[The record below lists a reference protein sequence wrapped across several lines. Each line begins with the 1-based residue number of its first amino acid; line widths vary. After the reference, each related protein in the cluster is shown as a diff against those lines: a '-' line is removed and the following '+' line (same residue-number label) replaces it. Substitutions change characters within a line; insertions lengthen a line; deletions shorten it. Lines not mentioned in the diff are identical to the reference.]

1 MELNTS
7 NPLALNASTAAPP
20 PEFPT
25 IVELV
30 ILFIPA
36 FPPDAIAPEKV
47 VEELL
52 ITRHLSTGVW

>member
-7 NPLALNASTAAPP
+7 NPLALYASTAAPP

-36 FPPDAIAPEKV
+36 FPADAIAAE
-47 VEELL
+47 
-52 ITRHLSTGVW
+52 